1 MSSAEQQAVQQG
13 APPEPDPTP
22 APFVGEA
29 ERVRAEDPDFP
40 VVLAKVRA
48 RHRGEEFDP
57 EKHMPKEGK
66 RSIDQVPKSVEE
78 DLEAIIG
85 RIAQRGR
92 GARHLR
98 AIDPKKAAA
107 NDVP

>member
-1 MSSAEQQAVQQG
+1 MSSAEQQAAKQE
-13 APPEPDPTP
+13 APPQPDPAP

-29 ERVRAEDPDFP
+29 ERIRAEDPDFP

-66 RSIDQVPKSVEE
+66 RRIDQVPKRVEE
-78 DLEAIIG
+78 ELEAIIQ
-85 RIAQRGR
+85 RFAQRGR
-92 GARHLR
+92 GGRHLR

>member
-1 MSSAEQQAVQQG
+1 VSSAEQQAQQ
-13 APPEPDPTP
+13 PDPAPAP

-66 RSIDQVPKSVEE
+66 RPIDQVPKSVEE

-85 RIAQRGR
+85 RFAQRGR